1 MQQIA
6 TNIHVSAI
14 KSIHSI
20 RVVTLFT
27 SEVVGSK
34 QSNQILPWRRSS
46 SSNLT
51 HKKQQV
57 GIPDAFEWPIKSVS
71 EGENYCWNFAQQ
83 DLTGVIGSSSDVR
96 HSPVERKNHHLHLP
110 EWRKRTTSYQVSTSV
125 YFCLSLLS
133 DTQDENLAEP
143 RTFLLLSGKLWER
156 WWANV
161 PEDCSDSYCQWWP
174 GWKWNSC
181 FASPSRPLSA
191 AS

>member
-83 DLTGVIGSSSDVR
+83 DLTGVIGISSDVR
-96 HSPVERKNHHLHLP
+96 HLPVEEKDHHLHLV
-110 EWRKRTTSYQVSTSV
+110 EEKNH
-125 YFCLSLLS
+125 FLS
-133 DTQDENLAEP
+133 NLNKCA
-143 RTFLLLSGKLWER
+143 FLLISSLRHTRWESGRAKK
-156 WWANV
+156 
-161 PEDCSDSYCQWWP
+161 P
-174 GWKWNSC
+174 
-181 FASPSRPLSA
+181 FAFIGEIMRALMSKCARR
-191 AS
+191 